1 MASQAAPMWQALP
14 DGIFKRQL
22 LGELAALIHL
32 SADELQTLW
41 GGGAPAPLHSAPP
54 PPAGAYPTRSSQPPV
69 AEHGALHDIPA
80 PYAATRSRR
89 QQPAAGG
96 RRPRSSRIALHTHA
110 DHVLRYLLSHIQAWD
125 LLSPAAHE
133 VLLHQAAPHGAFFAW
148 LESQYLHYGAQPWSA
163 LRMALQDP
171 QHAELLE
178 LAERLMQSDHRL
190 VEADHSEFLQNV
202 HALQVQQLKQQQA
215 MAYAQHDLALAT
227 RLGQQLA
234 QLQQQA
240 ASA

>member
-1 MASQAAPMWQALP
+1 M
-14 DGIFKRQL
+14 
-22 LGELAALIHL
+22 
-32 SADELQTLW
+32 
-41 GGGAPAPLHSAPP
+41 
-54 PPAGAYPTRSSQPPV
+54 
-69 AEHGALHDIPA
+69 
-80 PYAATRSRR
+80 
-89 QQPAAGG
+89 
-96 RRPRSSRIALHTHA
+96 
-110 DHVLRYLLSHIQAWD
+110 LRYLLSHIQAWD